1 MEDFAEFIIKYI
13 EDVEIHGVKGWINQ
27 LNGYQW
33 KKGSK
38 IERFPDAMLITKKF
52 MKASRDILSHSNND
66 DEWNSFCND
75 VRSWGGINA
84 KVNIYKSSSLMK
96 STLFLLSNDPG
107 IDSDLSSLPV
117 FAERIATSSKIYYFS
132 DPLKW
137 TIYDSRVGYA
147 IHQLICEYAK
157 DRDVQPE
164 SLFQEITL
172 CLPESAIGGRNPVF
186 SVPGCFGSEIK
197 AKKSFIWASHLHR
210 VIANKLN
217 ETSIQKPSLHI
228 SEVPKWELPH
238 VQMVFFVI
246 GNRKWIDAPSIN
258 DQESPKPPNQRIK
271 NSVGLCPVCGHPLV
285 IRKSKKTGELYKG
298 CTNFPNCKYKGNRSH

>member
-13 EDVEIHGVKGWINQ
+13 EGVEIHGIKGWINQ
-27 LNGYQW
+27 LNGYRW
-33 KKGSK
+33 ETESK
-38 IERFPDAMLITKKF
+38 IEKFPDAVLTTKKF
-52 MKASRDILSHSNND
+52 MKVSRDILSHSNND
-66 DEWNSFCND
+66 DEWNYFCND
-75 VRSWGGINA
+75 VRSWGGIRTE
-84 KVNIYKSSSLMK
+84 VNIDMSSSLRE

-164 SLFQEITL
+164 SLFQEISL
-172 CLPESAIGGRNPVF
+172 CLPIDRGYKRSSVF
-186 SVPGCFGSEIK
+186 KVSLCNNSEK
-197 AKKSFIWASHLHR
+197 RARMSFIWASHLHR
-210 VIANKLN
+210 LIANKLN
-217 ETSIQKPSLHI
+217 EKNIQRPSLHI

-246 GNRKWIDAPSIN
+246 GNRIWIDAPSIN
-258 DQESPKPPNQRIK
+258 DLESSKSSN
-271 NSVGLCPVCGHPLV
+271 
-285 IRKSKKTGELYKG
+285 RK
-298 CTNFPNCKYKGNRSH
+298 